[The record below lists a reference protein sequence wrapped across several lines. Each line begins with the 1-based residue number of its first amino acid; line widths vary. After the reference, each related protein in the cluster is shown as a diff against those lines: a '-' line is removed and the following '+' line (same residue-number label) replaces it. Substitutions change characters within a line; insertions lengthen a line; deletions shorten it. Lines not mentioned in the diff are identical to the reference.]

1 MRYLIIALLSV
12 LVVSCNQHENANE
25 LQLTANIK
33 GLKKGKLYI
42 QKIVDTSLVAID
54 SIVIDGNSQFSTTI
68 ALDSPQMFYL
78 FLDRGV
84 TNSIDNNLPFFAEPG
99 KMTIET
105 TLDHFL
111 SDAKITGSKNHQQ
124 YEDFKKGLSRY
135 NDRNLELMEAKFNA
149 IKTGNPKLIDSLEV
163 LQDATIKRRYLYA
176 ANFAINHKDA
186 EIAPFVALSEIP
198 DINLK
203 LLDTIQ
209 KSMTPKV
216 AKSYYGKRLVEF
228 YKERKKN
235 GEW

>member
-1 MRYLIIALLSV
+1 MKYSIIALLS
-12 LVVSCNQHENANE
+12 LLTISCNQHENANE

-42 QKIVDTSLVAID
+42 QKVVDTSLVAID
-54 SIVIDGNSQFSTTI
+54 TVNIDGDSQFTTTI

-111 SDAKITGSKNHQQ
+111 SDAKITGSKNQQQ
-124 YEDFKKGLSRY
+124 YEEYKKGLSRY
-135 NDRNLELMEAKFNA
+135 TDRNLELMAAKFNA
-149 IKTGNPKLIDSLEV
+149 IKKNNPKLMDSIEA
-163 LQDATIKRRYLYA
+163 LQDATLKRSYLYT

-216 AKSYYGKRLVEF
+216 AKSYYGKRLVAF
-228 YKERKKN
+228 YKERKK
-235 GEW
+235 EEK

>member
-12 LVVSCNQHENANE
+12 VFVSCNQRENANE

-33 GLKKGKLYI
+33 GLKKESYTFKKSSTRRLWLLT
-42 QKIVDTSLVAID
+42 VLSSTATP
-54 SIVIDGNSQFSTTI
+54 QFSTTI

-111 SDAKITGSKNHQQ
+111 SDAKITGSKNQQQ

-135 NDRNLELMEAKFNA
+135 NDRNLELVEAKFNA
-149 IKTGNPKLIDSLEV
+149 LKTGNPKLIDSIEV

-176 ANFAINHKDA
+176 ANFALNHKDA
-186 EIAPFVALSEIP
+186 EIAPFVTLSEIP
-198 DINLK
+198 DINLR

-216 AKSYYGKRLVEF
+216 AQSYYGKRLVAF
-228 YKERKKN
+228 YKQREKA
-235 GEW
+235 GE